1 METINIPK
9 EEYEELLRKSKELT
23 ELQNQKNPQK
33 ENPQKGSEEV
43 NEDDFNN
50 LEVKQEYL
58 EKLERIEKEGYGE
71 TFSSIEELR
80 ERIKSQNAS

>member
-9 EEYEELLRKSKELT
+9 EEYEELLKKAKQLT
-23 ELQNQKNPQK
+23 ELKNQKNPQK
-33 ENPQKGSEEV
+33 ESEEV
-43 NEDDFNN
+43 NEDDFDN
-50 LEVKQEYL
+50 LEVRPEYL
-58 EKLERIEKEGYGE
+58 EKLEGIEKEGYGE